1 MVCQCNLQSVA
12 SISGAISPF
21 ASRRRT
27 LFSCVINVRYERG
40 ILLPDQNLWL
50 DPWDAK
56 PFAFVSHA
64 HSDHIAA
71 HDEIIVSERT
81 ARLMQA
87 RLPGKRNEHVVA
99 FGESVTVRGL
109 DLMLLPAGH
118 IFGSAQF
125 FLQTDT
131 ESLLY
136 TGDFKLR
143 HGKSA
148 EPAEW
153 RQADTLIM
161 ETTYGL
167 PRYRLP
173 PTEQVIQQIVAFC
186 REALEEDAVPI
197 LLGYSLGK
205 AQEILCALAGAGLT
219 PMLHGSVYQ
228 MTRIYEQF
236 GQSFCEYERYK
247 ANEVAGKVLICPP
260 SANRSRILEKIPR
273 KRVAM
278 ISGWAVEPNAVY
290 RYQVDAAFPLSDHAD
305 YNDLLR
311 YVELVQPKR
320 VLTLHGFAAE
330 FARDLRDRG
339 YEAWALSAQNQM
351 ELTLGTF
358 RAVEAGVSPAK
369 PNGAAGT
376 AAATSSEFAAF
387 ADVGETIAA
396 TPAKLEKV
404 RLLSEYLRVL
414 PNEQLP
420 IATIYFTGKPFPQSD
435 LRTLQVGWSVIF
447 RALITASKLSEAEF
461 RRIASSHGDAGKTAF
476 EALERRTSPEPFGIV
491 ESRTFFEELQKT
503 RGPLNKAELL
513 HARFAKLSA
522 REAEYVVKILTGDL
536 RIGLREGLV
545 EEATAAAFDAPLD
558 EVKEANML
566 LGDIGQTASLASRNE
581 LQRAELSL
589 FRPIKSM
596 LASPEPRA
604 EAIWQ
609 RFCNDVVDSSVVAA
623 ALPGGRREN
632 VESLLSAAETAAA
645 TMGATAPAPTVYVED
660 KFDGIRAQLH
670 RGVNRVEIFSR
681 DLRRMT
687 DQFIEIADQ
696 ARKFPDEVILDGE
709 MMAFEHG
716 KTLTFFDLQKRLG
729 RKNEGADLFA
739 ATSADVPVVF
749 VAFDLLWLNGRSLL
763 KTPLR
768 ERRELLRGLKLPPQF
783 QIAEVFPAHSAAEI
797 EQAFQSARR
806 RSNEGL
812 MIKDPESFYS
822 PGRRGMFWF
831 KLKKELATLDVVVVA
846 AELGYGKRNHV
857 LSDYTFAVRDEAS
870 GELLPIGKAY
880 NGLTD
885 VEIADLTEHF
895 KQNTIVDRGRYR
907 EVKPNVVL
915 EVAFDSVQPSSRH
928 ASGLALR
935 FPRIKAIRRDKNVD
949 AIDTLAYAR
958 SLAEQRGPLEAAK

>member
-1 MVCQCNLQSVA
+1 M
-12 SISGAISPF
+12 IK
-21 ASRRRT
+21 SR
-27 LFSCVINVRYERG
+27 VIEVRYERG
-40 ILLPDQNLWL
+40 LFLPKQNLWL

-87 RLPGKRNEHVVA
+87 RLPGERNEHVVP
-99 FGESVTVRGL
+99 FGEMTTMRGL

-118 IFGSAQF
+118 IFGSAQL
-125 FLQTDT
+125 FLQTDAA
-131 ESLLY
+131 SLLY

-186 REALEEDAVPI
+186 RETLEEDAVPI

-205 AQEILCALAGAGLT
+205 AQEILCALAGAALT

-236 GQSFCEYERYK
+236 GQSFCEYERYQ

-260 SANRSRILEKIPR
+260 SANRSRMLEKIPR

-278 ISGWAVEPNAVY
+278 ISGWAVEPNAIY

-311 YVELVQPKR
+311 YVELVQPKC

-339 YEAWALSAQNQM
+339 YEAWALSAENQM
-351 ELTLGTF
+351 ELMLGTF

-369 PNGAAGT
+369 PNVAADT
-376 AAATSSEFAAF
+376 AATTPSEFGTF
-387 ADVGETIAA
+387 AQVGETIAA

-404 RLLSEYLRVL
+404 RLLSEYLRTL
-414 PNEQLP
+414 TNEQLP
-420 IATIYFTGKPFPQSD
+420 IATTYLTGKPFPQSD
-435 LRTLQVGWSVIF
+435 LRTLQVGWSIIF
-447 RALITASKLSEAEF
+447 RALIAASKLSETEF

-476 EALERRTSPEPFGIV
+476 EALDGRTSAEPFGIL
-491 ESRTFFEELQKT
+491 ESRAFFEDLQKM
-503 RGPLNKAELL
+503 RGPLNKTEFLQT
-513 HARFAKLSA
+513 RFAKLSA
-522 REAEYVVKILTGDL
+522 REAEYVVKILTSDL

-545 EEATAAAFDAPLD
+545 EEAIAVAFDAALD

-566 LGDIGQTASLASRNE
+566 LGDIGQTALLTSRND

-596 LASPEPRA
+596 LASPEPTA
-604 EAIWQ
+604 EAIWE
-609 RFCNDVVDSSVVAA
+609 RFNVAA
-623 ALPGGRREN
+623 SVAGGRNQNINSEM
-632 VESLLSAAETAAA
+632 SAAETAAA
-645 TMGATAPAPTVYVED
+645 TTTTVYVED

-670 RGVNRVEIFSR
+670 RGPNRVEIFSR

-687 DQFIEIADQ
+687 DQFVEIAERSQ
-696 ARKFPDEVILDGE
+696 KFSDDLILDGE
-709 MMAFEHG
+709 IIAFEHG
-716 KTLTFFDLQKRLG
+716 KKLTFFDLQKRLG

-739 ATSADVPVVF
+739 AASADVPVVF

-763 KTPLR
+763 KIPLR
-768 ERRELLRGLKLPPQF
+768 ERRELLRGLELPPQF
-783 QIAEVFPAHSAAEI
+783 QMAEVFPAHSAAEI

-846 AELGYGKRNHV
+846 AELGHGKRNHV
-857 LSDYTFAVRDEAS
+857 LSDYTFAVRDETS
-870 GELLPIGKAY
+870 SELLPIGKAY
-880 NGLTD
+880 SGLTD
-885 VEIADLTEHF
+885 VEIAELTEHF
-895 KQNTIVDRGRYR
+895 KQNTIVDHGRYR
-907 EVKPNVVL
+907 EVKPEIVL
-915 EVAFDSVQPSSRH
+915 EVAFDSIQPSTRH

-949 AIDTLAYAR
+949 AIDTLTYAR
-958 SLAEQRGPLEAAK
+958 SLADKQGAL